1 MSKPIRILIVDD
13 HPLVREGLNTV
24 AELSADLDVVGE
36 AADGAEAVRLARL
49 LRPDVILMDLLMPGM
64 SGDRAITSILAARP
78 AQKILILTSVD
89 DVTRILATIRAGAL
103 GYVSK
108 NAPPQ
113 ELLDAVRTVHQG
125 SVVLPV
131 PIARALL
138 DGDAAFQSE
147 SHPRDL
153 LTPREVEVLTLL
165 ARGLS
170 NDRIARQLVIS
181 PRTAAVH
188 VRNVVTKLGLDNR
201 TEAALYALRAGLVD
215 LHATH
220 PAESDPPSSQGA

>member
-1 MSKPIRILIVDD
+1 MRSPIRILIVDD

-24 AELSADLDVVGE
+24 AELSAGVDVVGE
-36 AADGAEAVRLARL
+36 AADGAEAVCLARL

-64 SGDRAITSILAARP
+64 SGDQAITSILTARP

-89 DVTRILATIRAGAL
+89 DVPRILATIRAGAL

-113 ELLDAVRTVHQG
+113 ELLDAVRLVHQG
-125 SVVLPV
+125 SVVLPAS
-131 PIARALL
+131 IARALL
-138 DGDAAFQSE
+138 DGDAVSRPE
-147 SHPRDL
+147 SHPGDL
-153 LTPREVEVLTLL
+153 LTPREIEVLTLL

-188 VRNVVTKLGLDNR
+188 VRNVVTKLGFDNR
-201 TEAALYALRAGLVD
+201 TEAALYALRVGLVD
-215 LHATH
+215 LHATR
-220 PAESDPPSSQGA
+220 PDGADPPSAPGV